1 MNLVT
6 FLLIT
11 AIVGAI
17 VAAFVQGTA
26 RTISLITALL
36 AFVLLVGT
44 PGSQGTSNFFSNLF
58 GGNRTDTATT
68 QTFDT
73 TTGVTTTGTTGATG
87 TTGVGGGTGTTAQ
100 GGTGTAQQTGQP
112 TTPGNLPASPLPGIT
127 GDNGRSGTT
136 PARSFT
142 TTNGGTTTGGT
153 AATRST
159 SRTFPSGF
167 TTENTQ
173 TRRFRALW

>member
-44 PGSQGTSNFFSNLF
+44 PGSQGTNNFFSNLF
-58 GGNRTDTATT
+58 GGNGTDTATT

-73 TTGVTTTGTTGATG
+73 TTGTTTGTNGTTGG
-87 TTGVGGGTGTTAQ
+87 TGVGGGTAGTGVQ
-100 GGTGTAQQTGQP
+100 GGTGTGTGTVNGQQGGQA
-112 TTPGNLPASPLPGIT
+112 TPGDLPASPIPGIT

-136 PARSFT
+136 TARSAT
-142 TTNGGTTTGGT
+142 SNGTTTTGT
-153 AATRST
+153 GN
-159 SRTFPSGF
+159 RTFPSGY
-167 TTENTQ
+167 TSGGNQ
-173 TRRFRALW
+173 ARRFRALW